1 MKPNTPRMS
10 STERRAGIIAA
21 AMTEFAE
28 SGYVGTSAD
37 TIARRVD
44 VSQPY
49 VLRLFGTKKE
59 LFIAVVREC
68 FEQTGRLFEGEG
80 GRLRRNGALEPQA
93 ILDALGEAYRT
104 KLGDPDLLRLQL
116 QAYAACGDPE
126 IRAVVSEEMRKV
138 YATVAEASG
147 ADPVALEQFFA
158 TGALINVMAV
168 VNPPNDPGAFARWA
182 VETFI
187 NPQQRPA
194 DESDGTQWQRQP
206 QPG

>member
-10 STERRAGIIAA
+10 STDRRAGVVAA

-28 SGYVGTSAD
+28 SGYAGTSAD

-49 VLRLFGTKKE
+49 VLRLFGSKKE
-59 LFIAVVREC
+59 LFLAVVREC
-68 FEQTGRLFEGEG
+68 FRQTGALFAAEGQ
-80 GRLRRNGALEPQA
+80 RARAAGAAPWR
-93 ILDALGEAYRT
+93 ILQALGEAHRAN
-104 KLGDPDLLRLQL
+104 LANPDLLRLQL

-126 IRAVVSEEMRKV
+126 IRAVVSDEMRAV

-147 ADPVALEQFFA
+147 ADVAALDRFFA

-168 VNPPNDPGAFARWA
+168 VNPPDDPGAFARWA
-182 VETFI
+182 ADTFS
-187 NPQQRPA
+187 NQQRPA
-194 DESDGTQWQRQP
+194 VESDGTQWQP
-206 QPG
+206 PSG